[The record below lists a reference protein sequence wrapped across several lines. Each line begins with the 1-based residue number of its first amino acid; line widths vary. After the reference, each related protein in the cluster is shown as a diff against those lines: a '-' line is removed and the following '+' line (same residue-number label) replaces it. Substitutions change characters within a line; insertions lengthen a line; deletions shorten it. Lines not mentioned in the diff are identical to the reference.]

1 MQVSTRVCSAG
12 VFQSG
17 SFRALLCMLFLAS
30 ACTGTVKKT
39 AAQSLNWEG
48 QNGIF
53 ITPLAYTVP
62 GKQNGFDLPAVSY
75 HFVDAGPVLGDF
87 HQISITEGAYDRF
100 EFGYTRN
107 FHQDGSTAG
116 LSNLWGSG
124 FNIFHGKVG
133 LLKEGRRIH
142 PAISAGF
149 VARTQVRN
157 INGAIENKNTSS
169 GDFYVVATK
178 TVDMRH
184 LPLVF
189 NAGFKM
195 TNASILG
202 LAGNSPGYQGRFFG
216 AAAFA
221 LKGPG
226 RSTILVGSEILQQPR
241 RVDDLPGVTIPT
253 TVTYAVRIIPGGAL
267 PIHGWSAERPRLT
280 IDVGLLQAAGN
291 IAPGINLDARN
302 RFAFGVSY
310 GF

>member
-1 MQVSTRVCSAG
+1 MRNFTCVLPSGVTRG
-12 VFQSG
+12 
-17 SFRALLCMLFLAS
+17 LLVLLFLAL
-30 ACTGTVKKT
+30 ACAGTVKKT

-48 QNGIF
+48 QDGIF
-53 ITPLAYTVP
+53 VTPLAYTVP

-75 HFVDAGPVLGDF
+75 HFVDAGPVLGNF
-87 HQISITEGAYDRF
+87 HQVSITEGAYDRF

-116 LSNLWGSG
+116 LSPLWGSG

-133 LLKEGRRIH
+133 VLKEGRRIH
-142 PAISAGF
+142 PAISVGF
-149 VARTQVRN
+149 VARTQMRN
-157 INGAIENKNTSS
+157 IDGFIQNKNTSS

-178 TVDMRH
+178 TVDLRH

-241 RVDDLPGVTIPT
+241 RVEDLPGVIIPT

-280 IDVGLLQAAGN
+280 IDFGLLQAAGN
-291 IAPGINLDARN
+291 VAPGINLDARN
-302 RFAFGVSY
+302 RFAFGISY

>member
-1 MQVSTRVCSAG
+1 MQTFNRVFPAG
-12 VFQSG
+12 VVRG
-17 SFRALLCMLFLAS
+17 LLGILFLSLALGVS
-30 ACTGTVKKT
+30 VKKT
-39 AAQSLNWEG
+39 SAQSLNWEG

-53 ITPLAYTVP
+53 VTPLAYSVP

-75 HFVDAGPVLGDF
+75 HFVDAGSVLGDF

-107 FHQDGSTAG
+107 IHQDGSNAT
-116 LSNLWGSG
+116 LSPLCGSG
-124 FNIFHGKVG
+124 FNVFHGKVAV
-133 LLKEGRRIH
+133 LREGRKIH
-142 PAISAGF
+142 PAVSVGF

-157 INGAIENKNTSS
+157 VNGTIENKNTSS
-169 GDFYVVATK
+169 GDFYIVATK
-178 TVDMRH
+178 TVDLRH

-202 LAGNSPGYQGRFFG
+202 LAGNAPGYQGRFFG

-226 RSTILVGSEILQQPR
+226 RSTILIGSEILQEPR
-241 RVDDLPGVTIPT
+241 RVEDLPGVVIPT

-267 PIHGWSAERPRLT
+267 PIHGWSAETPRLT
-280 IDVGLLQAAGN
+280 VDFGLLQAAGN
-291 IAPGINLDARN
+291 VAPGLNLDARN
-302 RFAFGVSY
+302 RFAFGISY

>member
-1 MQVSTRVCSAG
+1 MHSFTRILPSG
-12 VFQSG
+12 VIRIQL
-17 SFRALLCMLFLAS
+17 AMLFLAL
-30 ACTGTVKKT
+30 ACAGGAEKT
-39 AAQSLNWEG
+39 SAQSLNWEG
-48 QNGIF
+48 QDGIF
-53 ITPLAYTVP
+53 VTPLAYTVP

-75 HFVDAGPVLGDF
+75 HFVDAGPVLGNF

-107 FHQDGSTAG
+107 LHQDGSNPT
-116 LSNLWGSG
+116 LSPLWGSG

-133 LLKEGRRIH
+133 VLKEGRRIH
-142 PAISAGF
+142 PAVSVGF
-149 VARTQVRN
+149 VARTQMRN
-157 INGAIENKNTSS
+157 VDGMIQGKNTSS

-178 TVDMRH
+178 TVDLRH

-221 LKGPG
+221 VKGPG
-226 RSTILVGSEILQQPR
+226 RSTILIGSEILQQPR
-241 RVDDLPGVTIPT
+241 RVEDLPGVVIPT

-267 PIHGWSAERPRLT
+267 PIHGWSAETPRLT
-280 IDVGLLQAAGN
+280 IDFGLLQAAGN
-291 IAPGINLDARN
+291 VAPGLNLDARN
-302 RFAFGVSY
+302 RFAFGISY

>member
-1 MQVSTRVCSAG
+1 MHTFPRIVPTG
-12 VFQSG
+12 VI
-17 SFRALLCMLFLAS
+17 RCLLSILFLAS
-30 ACTGTVKKT
+30 AFTGTAQKT
-39 AAQSLNWEG
+39 SAQSLNWEG

-53 ITPLAYTVP
+53 VTPLAYSVP

-75 HFVDAGPVLGDF
+75 HYVNAGPVLGDF

-107 FHQDGSTAG
+107 LHQDGSNPT
-116 LSNLWGSG
+116 LSPLWGSG

-133 LLKEGRRIH
+133 ILKEGRRIH
-142 PAISAGF
+142 PAISVGF

-157 INGAIENKNTSS
+157 INGAIQNKNTSS

-178 TVDMRH
+178 TVDFRH

-202 LAGNSPGYQGRFFG
+202 LAGNAPGYQGRFFG

-226 RSTILVGSEILQQPR
+226 RSTILIGSEILQEPR
-241 RVDDLPGVTIPT
+241 RVEDLPGVIIPT
-253 TVTYAVRIIPGGAL
+253 TVTYAVRIIPAGAL
-267 PIHGWSAERPRLT
+267 PIHGWSAETPRLT
-280 IDVGLLQAAGN
+280 IDFGLLQAAGN
-291 IAPGINLDARN
+291 VAPGLNLDARN
-302 RFAFGVSY
+302 RFAFGISY

>member
-1 MQVSTRVCSAG
+1 MQTFTRILP
-12 VFQSG
+12 SG
-17 SFRALLCMLFLAS
+17 AIRVLLAVLFLALVC
-30 ACTGTVKKT
+30 AGGAQKT
-39 AAQSLNWEG
+39 SAQSLNWEG
-48 QNGIF
+48 QDGIF
-53 ITPLAYTVP
+53 VTPLAYTVP

-75 HFVDAGPVLGDF
+75 HFVDAGPVLGNF
-87 HQISITEGAYDRF
+87 NQLSITEGAYDRF
-100 EFGYTRN
+100 EFGYTRDI
-107 FHQDGSTAG
+107 HQGGSTAG
-116 LSNLWGSG
+116 LSNLWGNG

-133 LLKEGRRIH
+133 VLKEGRRIH
-142 PAISAGF
+142 PAISVGF
-149 VARTQVRN
+149 VARTQMRN
-157 INGAIENKNTSS
+157 VDGMIQGKNTSS

-178 TVDMRH
+178 TVDLRH

-226 RSTILVGSEILQQPR
+226 RSTILIGSEILQQPR
-241 RVDDLPGVTIPT
+241 RVEDLPGVIIPT

-267 PIHGWSAERPRLT
+267 PIHGWSAESPRLT
-280 IDVGLLQAAGN
+280 IDFGLLQAAGN
-291 IAPGINLDARN
+291 VAPGLNLDARN
-302 RFAFGVSY
+302 RFAFGISY